1 MNPKEVSAGRLTV
14 DPRRD
19 ADGDERDHGVT
30 GDGGSH
36 ALTKHAIL
44 KRFLFYRS
52 LQKLYKPFYMTQ
64 WPLDAL
70 VFSYQGVC

>member
-36 ALTKHAIL
+36 ALTKHVRIYRHSMDPSISL
-44 KRFLFYRS
+44 INLF
-52 LQKLYKPFYMTQ
+52 T
-64 WPLDAL
+64 
-70 VFSYQGVC
+70 

>member
-19 ADGDERDHGVT
+19 ADGDDRDHGVT

-36 ALTKHAIL
+36 VLTKHAIIYKSFYL
-44 KRFLFYRS
+44 DPSKSLVNLF
-52 LQKLYKPFYMTQ
+52 T
-64 WPLDAL
+64 
-70 VFSYQGVC
+70 

>member
-19 ADGDERDHGVT
+19 ADGDDKDHGVT

-36 ALTKHAIL
+36 VLTKHAIIYKSFYL
-44 KRFLFYRS
+44 DPSKSLVNLF
-52 LQKLYKPFYMTQ
+52 T
-64 WPLDAL
+64 
-70 VFSYQGVC
+70 